1 MHVTVVQMHVSFL
14 LVTNIPELR
23 IIMICL
29 GQAKIISEISFEVN
43 EIGIDLSII
52 WYI

>member
-1 MHVTVVQMHVSFL
+1 MHVTVVQMYVSFVL
-14 LVTNIPELR
+14 ATDIPELT

-29 GQAKIISEISFEVN
+29 GQAKTFSEISFEVN

-52 WYI
+52 WDI